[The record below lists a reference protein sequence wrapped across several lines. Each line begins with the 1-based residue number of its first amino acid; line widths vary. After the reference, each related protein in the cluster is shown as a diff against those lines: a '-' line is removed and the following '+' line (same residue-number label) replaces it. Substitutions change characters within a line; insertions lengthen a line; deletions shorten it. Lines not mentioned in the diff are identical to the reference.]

1 MISDRERAMINYPDE
16 FEDDDWEEFE
26 TYEQWAREHSKT
38 CYENTHDLG
47 YCLRFA
53 RNETCVGCGDT
64 KNGDPLPEHS

>member
-26 TYEQWAREHSKT
+26 T
-38 CYENTHDLG
+38 NTHDLG